1 MLQSLTYTWALNQ
14 ARPHRPVETR
24 QKFPPSSSA
33 RGAQLV
39 ERGGCVE
46 GWDGQGVHPPSL
58 PTSQPQ
64 APSVLLIVSRTRLPP
79 SSIFFVYFADTPFD
93 QIANRKMLLQNSILI
108 CALWSSGVQAWKNV
122 YILIY
127 CSYLICNLKWN
138 QGNPVGSQAVL
149 REESI
154 IFYRRHL
161 YHPIPQASLKKN
173 KRGKNPPPPVLSSG
187 QVWKKKTEKNRSP
200 PSSGQV
206 CHPTIKANTN
216 VTIKISPYMLLARRI
231 IKTGTQAVT
240 SVDCFAISSHWCSA
254 LSPINVRGSSL
265 DFIWGQFLQL
275 ASGESWS
282 HTRHVLVTCT
292 CTPAPI
298 FRMSLAA

>member
-14 ARPHRPVETR
+14 ARPHRPVETS

-46 GWDGQGVHPPSL
+46 GWDGQGVHPPCPPSS
-58 PTSQPQ
+58 TSQPQ
-64 APSVLLIVSRTRLPP
+64 TPSVLLIVSRTRLPP

-138 QGNPVGSQAVL
+138 QGNPVGRQAVGIPGIHYL
-149 REESI
+149 SPTSI
-154 IFYRRHL
+154 I
-161 YHPIPQASLKKN
+161 IM
-173 KRGKNPPPPVLSSG
+173 PP
-187 QVWKKKTEKNRSP
+187 
-200 PSSGQV
+200 
-206 CHPTIKANTN
+206 A
-216 VTIKISPYMLLARRI
+216 
-231 IKTGTQAVT
+231 
-240 SVDCFAISSHWCSA
+240 
-254 LSPINVRGSSL
+254 
-265 DFIWGQFLQL
+265 
-275 ASGESWS
+275 
-282 HTRHVLVTCT
+282 
-292 CTPAPI
+292 
-298 FRMSLAA
+298 

>member
-14 ARPHRPVETR
+14 ARPHRPVETS

-39 ERGGCVE
+39 ERGGCVG

-79 SSIFFVYFADTPFD
+79 SSIFFVYFADTTFD

-138 QGNPVGSQAVL
+138 QGNPVGRQAVGIPGIHYL
-149 REESI
+149 SPTSI
-154 IFYRRHL
+154 I
-161 YHPIPQASLKKN
+161 IM
-173 KRGKNPPPPVLSSG
+173 PP
-187 QVWKKKTEKNRSP
+187 
-200 PSSGQV
+200 
-206 CHPTIKANTN
+206 A
-216 VTIKISPYMLLARRI
+216 
-231 IKTGTQAVT
+231 
-240 SVDCFAISSHWCSA
+240 
-254 LSPINVRGSSL
+254 
-265 DFIWGQFLQL
+265 
-275 ASGESWS
+275 
-282 HTRHVLVTCT
+282 
-292 CTPAPI
+292 
-298 FRMSLAA
+298 

>member
-14 ARPHRPVETR
+14 ARPHRPVETS

-58 PTSQPQ
+58 FHITASNSLRPPD
-64 APSVLLIVSRTRLPP
+64 RLPHPP
-79 SSIFFVYFADTPFD
+79 STIFYLFVYFADTPFD

-138 QGNPVGSQAVL
+138 QGNPVGRQAVGIPGIHYL
-149 REESI
+149 SPTSI
-154 IFYRRHL
+154 I
-161 YHPIPQASLKKN
+161 IM
-173 KRGKNPPPPVLSSG
+173 PP
-187 QVWKKKTEKNRSP
+187 
-200 PSSGQV
+200 
-206 CHPTIKANTN
+206 A
-216 VTIKISPYMLLARRI
+216 
-231 IKTGTQAVT
+231 
-240 SVDCFAISSHWCSA
+240 
-254 LSPINVRGSSL
+254 
-265 DFIWGQFLQL
+265 
-275 ASGESWS
+275 
-282 HTRHVLVTCT
+282 
-292 CTPAPI
+292 
-298 FRMSLAA
+298 

>member
-14 ARPHRPVETR
+14 ARPHRPVETS

-46 GWDGQGVHPPSL
+46 GWDGQGVHPPCPPSS
-58 PTSQPQ
+58 TSQPQ
-64 APSVLLIVSRTRLPP
+64 TPSVLLIVSRTRLPP

-161 YHPIPQASLKKN
+161 YHPIPQASLKKKTRGEKIRHRLYYPQARFE
-173 KRGKNPPPPVLSSG
+173 KRRQK
-187 QVWKKKTEKNRSP
+187 KNRSP

-216 VTIKISPYMLLARRI
+216 VTI
-231 IKTGTQAVT
+231 
-240 SVDCFAISSHWCSA
+240 
-254 LSPINVRGSSL
+254 
-265 DFIWGQFLQL
+265 
-275 ASGESWS
+275 
-282 HTRHVLVTCT
+282 
-292 CTPAPI
+292 
-298 FRMSLAA
+298 

>member
-1 MLQSLTYTWALNQ
+1 MVKVFTHL
-14 ARPHRPVETR
+14 
-24 QKFPPSSSA
+24 PSS
-33 RGAQLV
+33 
-39 ERGGCVE
+39 
-46 GWDGQGVHPPSL
+46 
-58 PTSQPQ
+58 TSQPQ
-64 APSVLLIVSRTRLPP
+64 TPSVLLIVSRTRLPP

-161 YHPIPQASLKKN
+161 YHPIPQASLKK
-173 KRGKNPPPPVLSSG
+173 KQEGKKSATACTILRPGL
-187 QVWKKKTEKNRSP
+187 KKEDRKKSFTTILRPGLPSNYKSQHKCDNLNFSVYAVSASYYKNRH
-200 PSSGQV
+200 SG
-206 CHPTIKANTN
+206 
-216 VTIKISPYMLLARRI
+216 
-231 IKTGTQAVT
+231 

-254 LSPINVRGSSL
+254 LSPINVWGSSL
-265 DFIWGQFLQL
+265 DFIWGQILHL
-275 ASGESWS
+275 ASCESWS